1 MKKTRYL
8 KQRRINLLPEPKELK
23 HCNKEYERLKKI
35 CSEVAEL
42 EKSGSLV
49 VQPLK
54 NYVHIRL
61 VSIVEQQLK
70 VVSHTLIDEFSINA
84 KELLDHDELTI
95 PLNLLDYFK
104 KGQITKGKVITTEY
118 QFTNVTEI
126 GKFFSYINGVDRPN
140 RKRKKP
146 FNYKSSPFFDW
157 IHDLKHIPKSKDMFG
172 YFGDILKKRV
182 EIVHFLDELSEST
195 EDLSKKVA
203 RVQGFV
209 NLFYAATFINLSRN
223 DKEKRKSLEEIS
235 KKYFGMSIEE
245 FSKITDKHKIS

>member
-23 HCNKEYERLKKI
+23 RCNKEYAHLKKT
-35 CSEVAEL
+35 CSEVKKL
-42 EKSGSLV
+42 EQSGSSA
-49 VQPLK
+49 VQDLK
-54 NYVHIRL
+54 NYIHVRL
-61 VSIVEQQLK
+61 VSIVELQLK
-70 VVSHTLIDEFSINA
+70 VVSWTLIDEFSINA

-95 PLNLLDYFK
+95 RLDVLDHMT

-126 GKFFSYINGVDRPN
+126 GKFFSYVNGVDTPN
-140 RKRKKP
+140 RKKKKRIS
-146 FNYKSSPFFDW
+146 YKSSPFFDW

-203 RVQGFV
+203 RMQGFV
-209 NLFYAATFINLSRN
+209 NLFYAATYINLSRN
-223 DKEKRKSLEEIS
+223 DKRKRKSLEEIS